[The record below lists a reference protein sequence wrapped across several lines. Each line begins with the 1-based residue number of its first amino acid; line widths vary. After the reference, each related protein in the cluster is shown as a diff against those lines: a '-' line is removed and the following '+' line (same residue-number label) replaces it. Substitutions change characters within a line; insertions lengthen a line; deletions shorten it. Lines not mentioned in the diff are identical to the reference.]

1 MFLYAYG
8 VTFRAAK
15 SRIEPD
21 GALRTPQRNTRRD
34 GWQLAARRRNLL
46 CMRRGRRLRL
56 AGAITFNALDHV
68 DKPVLDS
75 LLQLRLSVLAFH
87 SVDRFPDLVQGDVV
101 TGNGLF
107 LAAARYEV

>member
-1 MFLYAYG
+1 
-8 VTFRAAK
+8 
-15 SRIEPD
+15 
-21 GALRTPQRNTRRD
+21 
-34 GWQLAARRRNLL
+34 
-46 CMRRGRRLRL
+46 
-56 AGAITFNALDHV
+56 LDHV

-87 SVDRFPDLVQGDVV
+87 SVDRFPYLVQGDVV

>member
-1 MFLYAYG
+1 
-8 VTFRAAK
+8 
-15 SRIEPD
+15 
-21 GALRTPQRNTRRD
+21 
-34 GWQLAARRRNLL
+34 
-46 CMRRGRRLRL
+46 MRRGRRLRL